1 MVKEA
6 IKTVNLSKKYGK
18 NLVVDD
24 LNLSIESGEI
34 VGFLGLNGAGK
45 TTTMR
50 MLLGLIKPTSGEC
63 YIQGNK
69 VDQNNLEVL
78 NEIGYIIETPY
89 SYPDLTVQENLEIVS
104 TLRGIRNKDVIDWV
118 TEKLKLD
125 QYKDKKVKHLSLGN
139 VARLGIAKA
148 IIHKPKILIL
158 DEPTN
163 GLDPFGVIEVRELL
177 KELANNLGTTVLI
190 SSHKLEEISKIATRI
205 VIIHEGRLIRE
216 VESKELD
223 LYLEKRLLVSGRN
236 NKAMKEVDGL
246 LVHISTDYV
255 FGGDP
260 YNTPCKEDQKG
271 TPTGVYGLT
280 KLHGEQKIQATGV
293 KHIIIRTA
301 WLYSEFGKNFVKTM
315 LSLTAAKPQLKV
327 VFDQCGTPT
336 YAGDL
341 ADVIL
346 DIIENRKFDGN
357 EGIYHFSNEG
367 VCSWYDFTLAIAE
380 LTGNTTCEVLPCH
393 SDEYPSPVVR
403 PAYSVLDKTKIKHTF
418 GYQIPYWRDSLKK
431 CLANIGE

>member
-6 IKTVNLSKKYGK
+6 IKTINLSKKYGK
-18 NLVVDD
+18 TFVVDD
-24 LNLSIESGEI
+24 LNLSISSSEI

-69 VDQNNLEVL
+69 VDQYNLEVL

-104 TLRGIRNKDVIDWV
+104 TLRGVRNKDVIDWV

-125 QYKDKKVKHLSLGN
+125 QYKDKQVKHLSLGN

-190 SSHKLEEISKIATRI
+190 SSHKLEEISKVATRI

-223 LYLEKRLLVSGRN
+223 LYLEKKLLVSGRN
-236 NKAMKEVDGL
+236 NKAMKEVLSAKGYQVNFKSDSENNSRYLELIDTKSVESSEEIATL
-246 LVHISTDYV
+246 LANAGYPPRILTVE
-255 FGGDP
+255 
-260 YNTPCKEDQKG
+260 KEDLENYFLRILNDCNKG
-271 TPTGVYGLT
+271 
-280 KLHGEQKIQATGV
+280 A
-293 KHIIIRTA
+293 
-301 WLYSEFGKNFVKTM
+301 
-315 LSLTAAKPQLKV
+315 
-327 VFDQCGTPT
+327 
-336 YAGDL
+336 
-341 ADVIL
+341 
-346 DIIENRKFDGN
+346 
-357 EGIYHFSNEG
+357 
-367 VCSWYDFTLAIAE
+367 
-380 LTGNTTCEVLPCH
+380 
-393 SDEYPSPVVR
+393 
-403 PAYSVLDKTKIKHTF
+403 
-418 GYQIPYWRDSLKK
+418 
-431 CLANIGE
+431 

>member
-18 NLVVDD
+18 TLVVDD
-24 LNLSIESGEI
+24 LNLSISSGEI

-69 VDQNNLEVL
+69 VDQYNLEVL

-89 SYPDLTVQENLEIVS
+89 SYPELTVQENLEIVS
-104 TLRGIRNKDVIDWV
+104 TLRGLRNKDIIDWV

-125 QYKDKKVKHLSLGN
+125 QYKDKQVKHLSLGN

-190 SSHKLEEISKIATRI
+190 SSHKLEEISKVATRI
-205 VIIHEGRLIRE
+205 VIIHDGRLIRE

-236 NKAMKEVDGL
+236 NKAMKEVLSAKGYQVNFKSDLENNSCYLELIDTKSVESSEEIATL
-246 LVHISTDYV
+246 LVNAGYPPKMLTV
-255 FGGDP
+255 E
-260 YNTPCKEDQKG
+260 KED
-271 TPTGVYGLT
+271 L
-280 KLHGEQKIQATGV
+280 
-293 KHIIIRTA
+293 
-301 WLYSEFGKNFVKTM
+301 
-315 LSLTAAKPQLKV
+315 
-327 VFDQCGTPT
+327 
-336 YAGDL
+336 
-341 ADVIL
+341 
-346 DIIENRKFDGN
+346 ENYFLR
-357 EGIYHFSNEG
+357 
-367 VCSWYDFTLAIAE
+367 
-380 LTGNTTCEVLPCH
+380 VLNDCN
-393 SDEYPSPVVR
+393 R
-403 PAYSVLDKTKIKHTF
+403 GA
-418 GYQIPYWRDSLKK
+418 
-431 CLANIGE
+431 

>member
-6 IKTVNLSKKYGK
+6 SKTVSLSKKYGQ

-69 VDQNNLEVL
+69 IDQNNLEVL

-89 SYPDLTVQENLEIVS
+89 SYPDLTVQENLEIIS
-104 TLRGIRNKDVIDWV
+104 TLRGIRNKEVIDWV
-118 TEKLKLD
+118 TEKLKLK
-125 QYKDKKVKHLSLGN
+125 QYKDKQVKHLSLGN
-139 VARLGIAKA
+139 IARLGIAKA

-216 VESKELD
+216 VESKDLD
-223 LYLEKRLLVSGRN
+223 KCLEKKLSVSGSN
-236 NKAMKEVDGL
+236 NKAMKKVLSNNGYRVNFKSDLENNSSYLELIDTKSVESSEEIATL
-246 LVHISTDYV
+246 LVNAGYPPKILTV
-255 FGGDP
+255 E
-260 YNTPCKEDQKG
+260 KEDLEN
-271 TPTGVYGLT
+271 YFL
-280 KLHGEQKIQATGV
+280 
-293 KHIIIRTA
+293 R
-301 WLYSEFGKNFVKTM
+301 
-315 LSLTAAKPQLKV
+315 
-327 VFDQCGTPT
+327 
-336 YAGDL
+336 
-341 ADVIL
+341 IL
-346 DIIENRKFDGN
+346 NDYNK
-357 EGIYHFSNEG
+357 
-367 VCSWYDFTLAIAE
+367 
-380 LTGNTTCEVLPCH
+380 
-393 SDEYPSPVVR
+393 
-403 PAYSVLDKTKIKHTF
+403 
-418 GYQIPYWRDSLKK
+418 
-431 CLANIGE
+431 

>member
-18 NLVVDD
+18 TLVVND
-24 LNLSIESGEI
+24 LNLSISSGEI

-69 VDQNNLEVL
+69 IDQYNVEVL

-125 QYKDKKVKHLSLGN
+125 QYKDKQVKHLSLGN
-139 VARLGIAKA
+139 IARLGIAKA
-148 IIHKPKILIL
+148 IIHKPEILIL

-190 SSHKLEEISKIATRI
+190 SSHKLEEISKVATRI

-223 LYLEKRLLVSGRN
+223 LYLEKRLLVSGSN
-236 NKAMKEVDGL
+236 NKAMKEVLSAKGYQVNFKSDLENNSCYLELIDIKSVESSEEIATL
-246 LVHISTDYV
+246 LVNAGYPPKMLTV
-255 FGGDP
+255 E
-260 YNTPCKEDQKG
+260 KEDLENYFLR
-271 TPTGVYGLT
+271 V
-280 KLHGEQKIQATGV
+280 
-293 KHIIIRTA
+293 
-301 WLYSEFGKNFVKTM
+301 LY
-315 LSLTAAKPQLKV
+315 
-327 VFDQCGTPT
+327 DC
-336 YAGDL
+336 
-341 ADVIL
+341 
-346 DIIENRKFDGN
+346 NRG
-357 EGIYHFSNEG
+357 
-367 VCSWYDFTLAIAE
+367 A
-380 LTGNTTCEVLPCH
+380 
-393 SDEYPSPVVR
+393 
-403 PAYSVLDKTKIKHTF
+403 
-418 GYQIPYWRDSLKK
+418 
-431 CLANIGE
+431 

>member
-18 NLVVDD
+18 NLVVND

-69 VDQNNLEVL
+69 IDQYNLEVR

-104 TLRGIRNKDVIDWV
+104 TLRGIRNKDAIDWV

-125 QYKDKKVKHLSLGN
+125 QYKDKQVKHLSLGN

-216 VESKELD
+216 VESKDLD
-223 LYLEKRLLVSGRN
+223 KYLEKKLWVSGSN
-236 NKAMKEVDGL
+236 NKAIKAVLSNNGYQVNFKSDLENNSSYLELIDTKSVESSEEIATL
-246 LVHISTDYV
+246 LVNAGYPPKILTV
-255 FGGDP
+255 E
-260 YNTPCKEDQKG
+260 KEDLEN
-271 TPTGVYGLT
+271 YFLRI
-280 KLHGEQKIQATGV
+280 LNDYNRGE
-293 KHIIIRTA
+293 
-301 WLYSEFGKNFVKTM
+301 
-315 LSLTAAKPQLKV
+315 
-327 VFDQCGTPT
+327 
-336 YAGDL
+336 
-341 ADVIL
+341 
-346 DIIENRKFDGN
+346 
-357 EGIYHFSNEG
+357 
-367 VCSWYDFTLAIAE
+367 
-380 LTGNTTCEVLPCH
+380 
-393 SDEYPSPVVR
+393 
-403 PAYSVLDKTKIKHTF
+403 
-418 GYQIPYWRDSLKK
+418 
-431 CLANIGE
+431 

>member
-1 MVKEA
+1 MKET

-18 NLVVDD
+18 TLVVDD
-24 LNLSIESGEI
+24 LNLSISAGEI

-69 VDQNNLEVL
+69 IDQYNLEVR

-104 TLRGIRNKDVIDWV
+104 TLRGIRNKDAIDWV

-125 QYKDKKVKHLSLGN
+125 QYKDKQVKHLSLGN

-190 SSHKLEEISKIATRI
+190 SSHKLEEISKVATRI
-205 VIIHEGRLIRE
+205 VIIHGGRLIRE

-236 NKAMKEVDGL
+236 NKAMKEVLSAKGYQVNFKSDLENNSCYLELIDTKSVESSEEIATL
-246 LVHISTDYV
+246 LVNAGYPPKMLTV
-255 FGGDP
+255 E
-260 YNTPCKEDQKG
+260 KEDLEN
-271 TPTGVYGLT
+271 YFL
-280 KLHGEQKIQATGV
+280 
-293 KHIIIRTA
+293 R
-301 WLYSEFGKNFVKTM
+301 
-315 LSLTAAKPQLKV
+315 
-327 VFDQCGTPT
+327 
-336 YAGDL
+336 
-341 ADVIL
+341 IL
-346 DIIENRKFDGN
+346 NDCNRG
-357 EGIYHFSNEG
+357 
-367 VCSWYDFTLAIAE
+367 A
-380 LTGNTTCEVLPCH
+380 
-393 SDEYPSPVVR
+393 
-403 PAYSVLDKTKIKHTF
+403 
-418 GYQIPYWRDSLKK
+418 
-431 CLANIGE
+431 

>member
-18 NLVVDD
+18 TLVVDD
-24 LNLSIESGEI
+24 LNLSISSGEI

-69 VDQNNLEVL
+69 IDQYNVEAL

-89 SYPDLTVQENLEIVS
+89 SYPELTVQENLEIVS

-118 TEKLKLD
+118 IEKLKLD
-125 QYKDKKVKHLSLGN
+125 QYKDKQVKHLSLGN
-139 VARLGIAKA
+139 IARLGIAKA
-148 IIHKPKILIL
+148 IIHKPEILIL

-190 SSHKLEEISKIATRI
+190 SSHKLEEISKVATRI

-223 LYLEKRLLVSGRN
+223 LYLEKRLLVSGSN
-236 NKAMKEVDGL
+236 NKAMKEVLSAKGYQVNFKSDLENNSCYLELIDTKSVESSEEIATL
-246 LVHISTDYV
+246 LVNAGYPPKMLTV
-255 FGGDP
+255 E
-260 YNTPCKEDQKG
+260 KED
-271 TPTGVYGLT
+271 L
-280 KLHGEQKIQATGV
+280 
-293 KHIIIRTA
+293 
-301 WLYSEFGKNFVKTM
+301 
-315 LSLTAAKPQLKV
+315 
-327 VFDQCGTPT
+327 
-336 YAGDL
+336 
-341 ADVIL
+341 
-346 DIIENRKFDGN
+346 ENYFLR
-357 EGIYHFSNEG
+357 
-367 VCSWYDFTLAIAE
+367 
-380 LTGNTTCEVLPCH
+380 VLNDCN
-393 SDEYPSPVVR
+393 R
-403 PAYSVLDKTKIKHTF
+403 GA
-418 GYQIPYWRDSLKK
+418 
-431 CLANIGE
+431 

>member
-18 NLVVDD
+18 TLVVDE
-24 LNLSIESGEI
+24 LNLSIKSGEI

-69 VDQNNLEVL
+69 VDQYNLEVL

-89 SYPDLTVQENLEIVS
+89 SYPELTVQENLEIVS
-104 TLRGIRNKDVIDWV
+104 TLRGIRNKDIIDWV

-190 SSHKLEEISKIATRI
+190 SSHKLEEISKVATRI
-205 VIIHEGRLIRE
+205 VIIHDGRLIRE

-236 NKAMKEVDGL
+236 NKAMKEVLSAKGYQVNFKSDLENNSCYLELIDTKSVESSEEIATL
-246 LVHISTDYV
+246 LANAGYPPRILTVE
-255 FGGDP
+255 
-260 YNTPCKEDQKG
+260 KEDLENYFLRILNDCNKG
-271 TPTGVYGLT
+271 
-280 KLHGEQKIQATGV
+280 A
-293 KHIIIRTA
+293 
-301 WLYSEFGKNFVKTM
+301 
-315 LSLTAAKPQLKV
+315 
-327 VFDQCGTPT
+327 
-336 YAGDL
+336 
-341 ADVIL
+341 
-346 DIIENRKFDGN
+346 
-357 EGIYHFSNEG
+357 
-367 VCSWYDFTLAIAE
+367 
-380 LTGNTTCEVLPCH
+380 
-393 SDEYPSPVVR
+393 
-403 PAYSVLDKTKIKHTF
+403 
-418 GYQIPYWRDSLKK
+418 
-431 CLANIGE
+431 

>member
-18 NLVVDD
+18 TLVVDE
-24 LNLSIESGEI
+24 LNLSIKSGEI

-50 MLLGLIKPTSGEC
+50 MLLGLIKPTSGEY

-69 VDQNNLEVL
+69 VDQYNLEVL

-89 SYPDLTVQENLEIVS
+89 SYPELTVQENLEIVS
-104 TLRGIRNKDVIDWV
+104 TLRGIRNKDIIDWV

-190 SSHKLEEISKIATRI
+190 SSHKLEEISKVATRI
-205 VIIHEGRLIRE
+205 VIIHGGRLIRE

-236 NKAMKEVDGL
+236 NKAMKEVLSAKGYQVNFKSDLENNSCYLELIDTKSVESSEEIATL
-246 LVHISTDYV
+246 LVNAGYPPKMLTV
-255 FGGDP
+255 E
-260 YNTPCKEDQKG
+260 KEDLEN
-271 TPTGVYGLT
+271 YFL
-280 KLHGEQKIQATGV
+280 
-293 KHIIIRTA
+293 R
-301 WLYSEFGKNFVKTM
+301 
-315 LSLTAAKPQLKV
+315 
-327 VFDQCGTPT
+327 
-336 YAGDL
+336 
-341 ADVIL
+341 IL
-346 DIIENRKFDGN
+346 NDCNRG
-357 EGIYHFSNEG
+357 
-367 VCSWYDFTLAIAE
+367 A
-380 LTGNTTCEVLPCH
+380 
-393 SDEYPSPVVR
+393 
-403 PAYSVLDKTKIKHTF
+403 
-418 GYQIPYWRDSLKK
+418 
-431 CLANIGE
+431 

>member
-1 MVKEA
+1 MVKET

-18 NLVVDD
+18 TLVVDD
-24 LNLSIESGEI
+24 LNLSISAGEI

-69 VDQNNLEVL
+69 IDQYNLEVR

-104 TLRGIRNKDVIDWV
+104 TLRGIRNKDAIDWV

-125 QYKDKKVKHLSLGN
+125 QYKDKQVKHLSLGN

-190 SSHKLEEISKIATRI
+190 SSHKLEEISKVATRI
-205 VIIHEGRLIRE
+205 VIIHGGRLIRE
-216 VESKELD
+216 VESKELE

-236 NKAMKEVDGL
+236 NKAMKEVLSAKGYQVNFKSDLENNSCYLELIDTKSVESSEEIATL
-246 LVHISTDYV
+246 LVNAGYPPKMLTV
-255 FGGDP
+255 E
-260 YNTPCKEDQKG
+260 KEDLEN
-271 TPTGVYGLT
+271 YFL
-280 KLHGEQKIQATGV
+280 
-293 KHIIIRTA
+293 R
-301 WLYSEFGKNFVKTM
+301 
-315 LSLTAAKPQLKV
+315 
-327 VFDQCGTPT
+327 
-336 YAGDL
+336 
-341 ADVIL
+341 IL
-346 DIIENRKFDGN
+346 NDCNRG
-357 EGIYHFSNEG
+357 
-367 VCSWYDFTLAIAE
+367 A
-380 LTGNTTCEVLPCH
+380 
-393 SDEYPSPVVR
+393 
-403 PAYSVLDKTKIKHTF
+403 
-418 GYQIPYWRDSLKK
+418 
-431 CLANIGE
+431 

>member
-18 NLVVDD
+18 TLVVDD
-24 LNLSIESGEI
+24 LNLSISAGEI

-104 TLRGIRNKDVIDWV
+104 TLRGIRNTDVVDWV
-118 TEKLKLD
+118 TEKLKLK
-125 QYKDKKVKHLSLGN
+125 QYKDKQVKRLSLGN
-139 VARLGIAKA
+139 IARLGIAKA

-216 VESKELD
+216 VESKDLD
-223 LYLEKRLLVSGRN
+223 KYLEKKLWVSGSN
-236 NKAMKEVDGL
+236 NKAIKAVLSNNGYQVNFKSDLENNSSYLELIDTKSVESSEEIATL
-246 LVHISTDYV
+246 LVNAGYPPKILTV
-255 FGGDP
+255 E
-260 YNTPCKEDQKG
+260 KEDLEN
-271 TPTGVYGLT
+271 YFLRI
-280 KLHGEQKIQATGV
+280 LNDYNRGE
-293 KHIIIRTA
+293 
-301 WLYSEFGKNFVKTM
+301 
-315 LSLTAAKPQLKV
+315 
-327 VFDQCGTPT
+327 
-336 YAGDL
+336 
-341 ADVIL
+341 
-346 DIIENRKFDGN
+346 
-357 EGIYHFSNEG
+357 
-367 VCSWYDFTLAIAE
+367 
-380 LTGNTTCEVLPCH
+380 
-393 SDEYPSPVVR
+393 
-403 PAYSVLDKTKIKHTF
+403 
-418 GYQIPYWRDSLKK
+418 
-431 CLANIGE
+431 

>member
-6 IKTVNLSKKYGK
+6 IKIVNLSKKYGK
-18 NLVVDD
+18 TLVVDD
-24 LNLSIESGEI
+24 LNLSIRSGEI

-69 VDQNNLEVL
+69 VDQYNLEVL

-89 SYPDLTVQENLEIVS
+89 SYPELTVQENLEIVS
-104 TLRGIRNKDVIDWV
+104 TLRGLRNKDIVDWV

-125 QYKDKKVKHLSLGN
+125 QYKDKQVKHLSLGN

-190 SSHKLEEISKIATRI
+190 SSHKLEEISKVATRI

-223 LYLEKRLLVSGRN
+223 LYLEKKLLVSGRN
-236 NKAMKEVDGL
+236 NKAMKEVLSAKGYQVNFKSDSENNSRYLELIDTKSVESSEEIATL
-246 LVHISTDYV
+246 LVNAGYPPKILTV
-255 FGGDP
+255 E
-260 YNTPCKEDQKG
+260 KEDLEN
-271 TPTGVYGLT
+271 YFLRI
-280 KLHGEQKIQATGV
+280 LNDCNRGE
-293 KHIIIRTA
+293 
-301 WLYSEFGKNFVKTM
+301 
-315 LSLTAAKPQLKV
+315 
-327 VFDQCGTPT
+327 
-336 YAGDL
+336 
-341 ADVIL
+341 
-346 DIIENRKFDGN
+346 
-357 EGIYHFSNEG
+357 
-367 VCSWYDFTLAIAE
+367 
-380 LTGNTTCEVLPCH
+380 
-393 SDEYPSPVVR
+393 
-403 PAYSVLDKTKIKHTF
+403 
-418 GYQIPYWRDSLKK
+418 
-431 CLANIGE
+431 

>member
-104 TLRGIRNKDVIDWV
+104 TLRGIRNTDVVDWV
-118 TEKLKLD
+118 TEKLKLK
-125 QYKDKKVKHLSLGN
+125 QYKDKQVKHLSLGN
-139 VARLGIAKA
+139 IARLGIAKA

-216 VESKELD
+216 VESKDLD
-223 LYLEKRLLVSGRN
+223 KYLEKKLWVSGSN
-236 NKAMKEVDGL
+236 NKAIKAVLSNNGYQVNFKSDLENNSSYLELIDTKSVESSEEIATL
-246 LVHISTDYV
+246 LVNAGYPPKILTV
-255 FGGDP
+255 E
-260 YNTPCKEDQKG
+260 KEDLEN
-271 TPTGVYGLT
+271 YFL
-280 KLHGEQKIQATGV
+280 
-293 KHIIIRTA
+293 R
-301 WLYSEFGKNFVKTM
+301 
-315 LSLTAAKPQLKV
+315 
-327 VFDQCGTPT
+327 
-336 YAGDL
+336 
-341 ADVIL
+341 IL
-346 DIIENRKFDGN
+346 NDYNRG
-357 EGIYHFSNEG
+357 G
-367 VCSWYDFTLAIAE
+367 
-380 LTGNTTCEVLPCH
+380 
-393 SDEYPSPVVR
+393 
-403 PAYSVLDKTKIKHTF
+403 
-418 GYQIPYWRDSLKK
+418 
-431 CLANIGE
+431 

>member
-18 NLVVDD
+18 TLVVDD
-24 LNLSIESGEI
+24 LNLSIRSGEI

-69 VDQNNLEVL
+69 IDQYNVEAL

-89 SYPDLTVQENLEIVS
+89 SYPELTVQENLEIVS
-104 TLRGIRNKDVIDWV
+104 TLRGLRNKDIIDWV

-125 QYKDKKVKHLSLGN
+125 QYKDKQVKHLSLGN

-190 SSHKLEEISKIATRI
+190 SSHKLEEISKVATRI
-205 VIIHEGRLIRE
+205 VIIHGGRLIRE

-223 LYLEKRLLVSGRN
+223 LHLEKRLLVSGSN
-236 NKAMKEVDGL
+236 NKAMKEVLSANGYQVNFKSDLENKSCYLELIDTKSVESSEEIAIL
-246 LVHISTDYV
+246 LVNAGHPPKMLTV
-255 FGGDP
+255 E
-260 YNTPCKEDQKG
+260 KEDLEN
-271 TPTGVYGLT
+271 YFL
-280 KLHGEQKIQATGV
+280 
-293 KHIIIRTA
+293 R
-301 WLYSEFGKNFVKTM
+301 
-315 LSLTAAKPQLKV
+315 
-327 VFDQCGTPT
+327 
-336 YAGDL
+336 
-341 ADVIL
+341 IL
-346 DIIENRKFDGN
+346 NDCNRG
-357 EGIYHFSNEG
+357 
-367 VCSWYDFTLAIAE
+367 A
-380 LTGNTTCEVLPCH
+380 
-393 SDEYPSPVVR
+393 
-403 PAYSVLDKTKIKHTF
+403 
-418 GYQIPYWRDSLKK
+418 
-431 CLANIGE
+431 

>member
-18 NLVVDD
+18 TLVVND
-24 LNLSIESGEI
+24 LNLSISSGEI

-69 VDQNNLEVL
+69 IDQYNVEVL

-125 QYKDKKVKHLSLGN
+125 QYKDKQVKHLSLGN
-139 VARLGIAKA
+139 IARLGIAKA
-148 IIHKPKILIL
+148 IIHKPEILIL

-190 SSHKLEEISKIATRI
+190 SSHKLEEISKVATRI

-223 LYLEKRLLVSGRN
+223 LYLEKRLLVSGSN
-236 NKAMKEVDGL
+236 NKAMKEVLSAKGYQVNFKSDLENNSCYLELIDTKSVESSEEIATL
-246 LVHISTDYV
+246 LVNAGYPPKMLTV
-255 FGGDP
+255 E
-260 YNTPCKEDQKG
+260 KED
-271 TPTGVYGLT
+271 L
-280 KLHGEQKIQATGV
+280 
-293 KHIIIRTA
+293 
-301 WLYSEFGKNFVKTM
+301 
-315 LSLTAAKPQLKV
+315 
-327 VFDQCGTPT
+327 
-336 YAGDL
+336 
-341 ADVIL
+341 
-346 DIIENRKFDGN
+346 ENYFLR
-357 EGIYHFSNEG
+357 
-367 VCSWYDFTLAIAE
+367 
-380 LTGNTTCEVLPCH
+380 VLNDCN
-393 SDEYPSPVVR
+393 R
-403 PAYSVLDKTKIKHTF
+403 GA
-418 GYQIPYWRDSLKK
+418 
-431 CLANIGE
+431 

>member
-6 IKTVNLSKKYGK
+6 IKTINLSKKYGK

-24 LNLSIESGEI
+24 LNISIDSGEI

-69 VDQNNLEVL
+69 VDRYNLEVL

-89 SYPDLTVQENLEIVS
+89 SYPDLTVKENLEIVS
-104 TLRGIRNKDVIDWV
+104 TLRGIRNKDVVDWV
-118 TEKLKLD
+118 TEKLKLN

-163 GLDPFGVIEVRELL
+163 GLDPLGVIEVRALL

-223 LYLEKRLLVSGRN
+223 LYLEKKLWVSGSN
-236 NKAMKEVDGL
+236 NKAMKKVLSNNGYQVNFKSDLENNSCYLELIDTKSVESSEEIATL
-246 LVHISTDYV
+246 LVNAGYPPKILTV
-255 FGGDP
+255 E
-260 YNTPCKEDQKG
+260 KEDLEN
-271 TPTGVYGLT
+271 YFLRI
-280 KLHGEQKIQATGV
+280 LNDYNRGE
-293 KHIIIRTA
+293 
-301 WLYSEFGKNFVKTM
+301 
-315 LSLTAAKPQLKV
+315 
-327 VFDQCGTPT
+327 
-336 YAGDL
+336 
-341 ADVIL
+341 
-346 DIIENRKFDGN
+346 
-357 EGIYHFSNEG
+357 
-367 VCSWYDFTLAIAE
+367 
-380 LTGNTTCEVLPCH
+380 
-393 SDEYPSPVVR
+393 
-403 PAYSVLDKTKIKHTF
+403 
-418 GYQIPYWRDSLKK
+418 
-431 CLANIGE
+431 

>member
-18 NLVVDD
+18 NLVVND

-69 VDQNNLEVL
+69 VDQYNLEVL

-89 SYPDLTVQENLEIVS
+89 SYPDLTLQENLEIIS
-104 TLRGIRNKDVIDWV
+104 TLRGIRNKEVIDWV
-118 TEKLKLD
+118 TEKLKLK
-125 QYKDKKVKHLSLGN
+125 QYKDKQVKHLSLGN
-139 VARLGIAKA
+139 IARLGIAKA

-216 VESKELD
+216 VESKDLD
-223 LYLEKRLLVSGRN
+223 KCLEKKLSVSGSN
-236 NKAMKEVDGL
+236 NKAMKKVLSNNGYRVNFKLDLENNSSYLELIDTKSVESSEEIATL
-246 LVHISTDYV
+246 LVNAGYPPKILTV
-255 FGGDP
+255 E
-260 YNTPCKEDQKG
+260 KEDLEN
-271 TPTGVYGLT
+271 YFL
-280 KLHGEQKIQATGV
+280 
-293 KHIIIRTA
+293 R
-301 WLYSEFGKNFVKTM
+301 
-315 LSLTAAKPQLKV
+315 
-327 VFDQCGTPT
+327 
-336 YAGDL
+336 
-341 ADVIL
+341 IL
-346 DIIENRKFDGN
+346 NDYNK
-357 EGIYHFSNEG
+357 
-367 VCSWYDFTLAIAE
+367 
-380 LTGNTTCEVLPCH
+380 
-393 SDEYPSPVVR
+393 
-403 PAYSVLDKTKIKHTF
+403 
-418 GYQIPYWRDSLKK
+418 
-431 CLANIGE
+431 

>member
-18 NLVVDD
+18 TLVVDD
-24 LNLSIESGEI
+24 LNLSISSGEI

-69 VDQNNLEVL
+69 IDQYNVEAL

-89 SYPDLTVQENLEIVS
+89 PYPELTVQENLEIVS

-118 TEKLKLD
+118 IEKLKLD
-125 QYKDKKVKHLSLGN
+125 QYKDKQVKHLSLGN
-139 VARLGIAKA
+139 IARLGIAKA
-148 IIHKPKILIL
+148 IIHKPEILIL

-190 SSHKLEEISKIATRI
+190 SSHKLEEISKVATRI

-223 LYLEKRLLVSGRN
+223 LYLEKRLLVSGSN
-236 NKAMKEVDGL
+236 NKAMKEVLSAKGYQVNFKSDLENNSCYLELIDTKSVESSEEIATL
-246 LVHISTDYV
+246 LVNAGYPPKMLTV
-255 FGGDP
+255 E
-260 YNTPCKEDQKG
+260 KED
-271 TPTGVYGLT
+271 L
-280 KLHGEQKIQATGV
+280 
-293 KHIIIRTA
+293 
-301 WLYSEFGKNFVKTM
+301 
-315 LSLTAAKPQLKV
+315 
-327 VFDQCGTPT
+327 
-336 YAGDL
+336 
-341 ADVIL
+341 
-346 DIIENRKFDGN
+346 ENYFLR
-357 EGIYHFSNEG
+357 
-367 VCSWYDFTLAIAE
+367 
-380 LTGNTTCEVLPCH
+380 VLNDCN
-393 SDEYPSPVVR
+393 R
-403 PAYSVLDKTKIKHTF
+403 GA
-418 GYQIPYWRDSLKK
+418 
-431 CLANIGE
+431 

>member
-1 MVKEA
+1 MVKEV
-6 IKTVNLSKKYGK
+6 IKTINLSKKYGK

-24 LNLSIESGEI
+24 LNISIDSGEI

-69 VDQNNLEVL
+69 VDQYNLEVL

-89 SYPDLTVQENLEIVS
+89 SYQELTVQENLEIVS
-104 TLRGIRNKDVIDWV
+104 TLRGIRNKDIIDWV
-118 TEKLKLD
+118 TEKLKLN

-148 IIHKPKILIL
+148 IIHKPKILTL

-163 GLDPFGVIEVRELL
+163 GLDPLGVIEVRALL

-223 LYLEKRLLVSGRN
+223 LYLEKKLWVSGSDNKAIKAVLSNNGYQVNFKSDLENNSCYLELIDTKSVESSEEIATLLVNAGYPP
-236 NKAMKEVDGL
+236 KILTVE
-246 LVHISTDYV
+246 
-255 FGGDP
+255 
-260 YNTPCKEDQKG
+260 KEDLEN
-271 TPTGVYGLT
+271 YFLRI
-280 KLHGEQKIQATGV
+280 LNNYNRGE
-293 KHIIIRTA
+293 
-301 WLYSEFGKNFVKTM
+301 
-315 LSLTAAKPQLKV
+315 
-327 VFDQCGTPT
+327 
-336 YAGDL
+336 
-341 ADVIL
+341 
-346 DIIENRKFDGN
+346 
-357 EGIYHFSNEG
+357 
-367 VCSWYDFTLAIAE
+367 
-380 LTGNTTCEVLPCH
+380 
-393 SDEYPSPVVR
+393 
-403 PAYSVLDKTKIKHTF
+403 
-418 GYQIPYWRDSLKK
+418 
-431 CLANIGE
+431 

>member
-18 NLVVDD
+18 TLVVDD
-24 LNLSIESGEI
+24 LNLSISSGEI

-50 MLLGLIKPTSGEC
+50 MLLGLIKPTSGEY

-69 VDQNNLEVL
+69 VDQYNLEVL

-89 SYPDLTVQENLEIVS
+89 SYPELTVQENLEIVS
-104 TLRGIRNKDVIDWV
+104 TLRGIRNKDIIDWV

-125 QYKDKKVKHLSLGN
+125 QYKDKQVKHLSLGN

-190 SSHKLEEISKIATRI
+190 SSHKLEEISKVATRI
-205 VIIHEGRLIRE
+205 VIIHGGRLIRE

-223 LYLEKRLLVSGRN
+223 LHLEKRLLVSGSN
-236 NKAMKEVDGL
+236 NKAMKEVLSAKGYQVNFKSDLENKSCYLELIDTKSVESSEEIATL
-246 LVHISTDYV
+246 LVNAGHPPKMLTV
-255 FGGDP
+255 E
-260 YNTPCKEDQKG
+260 KEDLEN
-271 TPTGVYGLT
+271 YFL
-280 KLHGEQKIQATGV
+280 
-293 KHIIIRTA
+293 R
-301 WLYSEFGKNFVKTM
+301 
-315 LSLTAAKPQLKV
+315 
-327 VFDQCGTPT
+327 
-336 YAGDL
+336 
-341 ADVIL
+341 IL
-346 DIIENRKFDGN
+346 NDCNRG
-357 EGIYHFSNEG
+357 
-367 VCSWYDFTLAIAE
+367 A
-380 LTGNTTCEVLPCH
+380 
-393 SDEYPSPVVR
+393 
-403 PAYSVLDKTKIKHTF
+403 
-418 GYQIPYWRDSLKK
+418 
-431 CLANIGE
+431 

>member
-18 NLVVDD
+18 TLVVDD
-24 LNLSIESGEI
+24 LNLSISSGEI

-69 VDQNNLEVL
+69 IDQYNLEVL

-89 SYPDLTVQENLEIVS
+89 SYPELTVQENLEIVS

-125 QYKDKKVKHLSLGN
+125 QYKDKQVKHLSLGN

-148 IIHKPKILIL
+148 IIHKPEILIL

-190 SSHKLEEISKIATRI
+190 SSHKLEEISKVATRI
-205 VIIHEGRLIRE
+205 VIINDGRLIRE

-236 NKAMKEVDGL
+236 NKAMKEVLSAKGYQVNFKSDLENNSCYLELIDTKSVESSEEIATL
-246 LVHISTDYV
+246 LVNAGYPPKMLTV
-255 FGGDP
+255 E
-260 YNTPCKEDQKG
+260 KED
-271 TPTGVYGLT
+271 L
-280 KLHGEQKIQATGV
+280 
-293 KHIIIRTA
+293 
-301 WLYSEFGKNFVKTM
+301 
-315 LSLTAAKPQLKV
+315 
-327 VFDQCGTPT
+327 
-336 YAGDL
+336 
-341 ADVIL
+341 
-346 DIIENRKFDGN
+346 ENYFLR
-357 EGIYHFSNEG
+357 
-367 VCSWYDFTLAIAE
+367 
-380 LTGNTTCEVLPCH
+380 VLNDCN
-393 SDEYPSPVVR
+393 R
-403 PAYSVLDKTKIKHTF
+403 GA
-418 GYQIPYWRDSLKK
+418 
-431 CLANIGE
+431 

>member
-18 NLVVDD
+18 TLVVDD
-24 LNLSIESGEI
+24 LNISIDSGEI

-69 VDQNNLEVL
+69 VDQYNLEVL

-104 TLRGIRNKDVIDWV
+104 TLRGIRNKDIIDWV

-125 QYKDKKVKHLSLGN
+125 QYKDKQVKHLSLGN

-190 SSHKLEEISKIATRI
+190 SSHKLEEISKISTRI

-216 VESKELD
+216 VESKDLD
-223 LYLEKRLLVSGRN
+223 KCLEKRLLVSGSD
-236 NKAMKEVDGL
+236 NKAIKAVLSDNGYQVNFKSYLENNSCYLELIDTKSVESSEEIATL
-246 LVHISTDYV
+246 LVNAGYPPRILTV
-255 FGGDP
+255 E
-260 YNTPCKEDQKG
+260 KEDLEN
-271 TPTGVYGLT
+271 YFLRI
-280 KLHGEQKIQATGV
+280 LNDCNRGE
-293 KHIIIRTA
+293 
-301 WLYSEFGKNFVKTM
+301 
-315 LSLTAAKPQLKV
+315 
-327 VFDQCGTPT
+327 
-336 YAGDL
+336 
-341 ADVIL
+341 
-346 DIIENRKFDGN
+346 
-357 EGIYHFSNEG
+357 
-367 VCSWYDFTLAIAE
+367 
-380 LTGNTTCEVLPCH
+380 
-393 SDEYPSPVVR
+393 
-403 PAYSVLDKTKIKHTF
+403 
-418 GYQIPYWRDSLKK
+418 
-431 CLANIGE
+431 

>member
-18 NLVVDD
+18 TLVVDE
-24 LNLSIESGEI
+24 LNLSIKSGEI

-69 VDQNNLEVL
+69 VDQYNLEVL

-89 SYPDLTVQENLEIVS
+89 SYPELTVQENLEIVS
-104 TLRGIRNKDVIDWV
+104 TLRGLRNKDIIDWV

-125 QYKDKKVKHLSLGN
+125 QYKDKQVKHLSLGN

-190 SSHKLEEISKIATRI
+190 SSHKLEEISKVATRI
-205 VIIHEGRLIRE
+205 VIIHGGRLIRE

-223 LYLEKRLLVSGRN
+223 LHLEKRLLVSGSN
-236 NKAMKEVDGL
+236 NKAMKEVLSAKGYQVNFKSDLENNSCYLELIDTKSVESSEEIATL
-246 LVHISTDYV
+246 LVNAGYPPRILTV
-255 FGGDP
+255 E
-260 YNTPCKEDQKG
+260 KEDLENYFLRILNDCNKG
-271 TPTGVYGLT
+271 
-280 KLHGEQKIQATGV
+280 A
-293 KHIIIRTA
+293 
-301 WLYSEFGKNFVKTM
+301 
-315 LSLTAAKPQLKV
+315 
-327 VFDQCGTPT
+327 
-336 YAGDL
+336 
-341 ADVIL
+341 
-346 DIIENRKFDGN
+346 
-357 EGIYHFSNEG
+357 
-367 VCSWYDFTLAIAE
+367 
-380 LTGNTTCEVLPCH
+380 
-393 SDEYPSPVVR
+393 
-403 PAYSVLDKTKIKHTF
+403 
-418 GYQIPYWRDSLKK
+418 
-431 CLANIGE
+431 

>member
-18 NLVVDD
+18 NFVVND

-34 VGFLGLNGAGK
+34 VGFLGLNGTGK

-69 VDQNNLEVL
+69 VDQYNLEVL

-104 TLRGIRNKDVIDWV
+104 TLRGLRNKDVVDWV
-118 TEKLKLD
+118 IEKLKLN
-125 QYKDKKVKHLSLGN
+125 QYKDKQVKHLSLGN

-216 VESKELD
+216 VESKDLD
-223 LYLEKRLLVSGRN
+223 KCLEKKLWVSGSN
-236 NKAMKEVDGL
+236 NKAIKAVLSNNGYQVNFKSDLENNSSYLELVDIKSVESSEEIATL
-246 LVHISTDYV
+246 LVNVGYPPKILTV
-255 FGGDP
+255 E
-260 YNTPCKEDQKG
+260 KEDLEN
-271 TPTGVYGLT
+271 YFLRI
-280 KLHGEQKIQATGV
+280 LNDYNRGE
-293 KHIIIRTA
+293 
-301 WLYSEFGKNFVKTM
+301 
-315 LSLTAAKPQLKV
+315 
-327 VFDQCGTPT
+327 
-336 YAGDL
+336 
-341 ADVIL
+341 
-346 DIIENRKFDGN
+346 
-357 EGIYHFSNEG
+357 
-367 VCSWYDFTLAIAE
+367 
-380 LTGNTTCEVLPCH
+380 
-393 SDEYPSPVVR
+393 
-403 PAYSVLDKTKIKHTF
+403 
-418 GYQIPYWRDSLKK
+418 
-431 CLANIGE
+431 

>member
-18 NLVVDD
+18 TLVVDD
-24 LNLSIESGEI
+24 LNLSISSGEI

-69 VDQNNLEVL
+69 VDQYNLEVL

-89 SYPDLTVQENLEIVS
+89 SYPELTVQENLEIVS
-104 TLRGIRNKDVIDWV
+104 TLRGLRNKDIIDWV

-125 QYKDKKVKHLSLGN
+125 QYKDKQVKHLSLGN

-190 SSHKLEEISKIATRI
+190 SSHKLEEISKVATRI
-205 VIIHEGRLIRE
+205 VIIHGGRLIRE

-223 LYLEKRLLVSGRN
+223 LHLEKRLLVSGSN
-236 NKAMKEVDGL
+236 NKAMKEVLSAKGYQVNFKSDLENNSCYLELIDTKSVESSEEIATL
-246 LVHISTDYV
+246 LVNAGYPPRILTV
-255 FGGDP
+255 E
-260 YNTPCKEDQKG
+260 KEDLENYFLRILNDCNKG
-271 TPTGVYGLT
+271 
-280 KLHGEQKIQATGV
+280 A
-293 KHIIIRTA
+293 
-301 WLYSEFGKNFVKTM
+301 
-315 LSLTAAKPQLKV
+315 
-327 VFDQCGTPT
+327 
-336 YAGDL
+336 
-341 ADVIL
+341 
-346 DIIENRKFDGN
+346 
-357 EGIYHFSNEG
+357 
-367 VCSWYDFTLAIAE
+367 
-380 LTGNTTCEVLPCH
+380 
-393 SDEYPSPVVR
+393 
-403 PAYSVLDKTKIKHTF
+403 
-418 GYQIPYWRDSLKK
+418 
-431 CLANIGE
+431 

>member
-18 NLVVDD
+18 TLVVDD
-24 LNLSIESGEI
+24 LNLSISSGEI

-69 VDQNNLEVL
+69 VDQYNLEVL

-89 SYPDLTVQENLEIVS
+89 SYPELTVQENLEIVS
-104 TLRGIRNKDVIDWV
+104 TLRGLRNKDIIDWV
-118 TEKLKLD
+118 TENLKLD
-125 QYKDKKVKHLSLGN
+125 QYKDKQVKHLSLGN

-190 SSHKLEEISKIATRI
+190 SSHKLEEISKVATRI
-205 VIIHEGRLIRE
+205 VIIHGGRLIRE

-223 LYLEKRLLVSGRN
+223 LYLEKKLLVSGRN
-236 NKAMKEVDGL
+236 NKAMKEVLSAKGYQVNFKSDLENKSCYLELIDTKSVESSEEIATL
-246 LVHISTDYV
+246 LVNAGHPPKMLTV
-255 FGGDP
+255 E
-260 YNTPCKEDQKG
+260 KEDLEN
-271 TPTGVYGLT
+271 YFL
-280 KLHGEQKIQATGV
+280 
-293 KHIIIRTA
+293 R
-301 WLYSEFGKNFVKTM
+301 
-315 LSLTAAKPQLKV
+315 
-327 VFDQCGTPT
+327 
-336 YAGDL
+336 
-341 ADVIL
+341 IL
-346 DIIENRKFDGN
+346 NDCNRG
-357 EGIYHFSNEG
+357 
-367 VCSWYDFTLAIAE
+367 A
-380 LTGNTTCEVLPCH
+380 
-393 SDEYPSPVVR
+393 
-403 PAYSVLDKTKIKHTF
+403 
-418 GYQIPYWRDSLKK
+418 
-431 CLANIGE
+431 

>member
-6 IKTVNLSKKYGK
+6 VKTVNLSKKYGK
-18 NLVVDD
+18 NLVVND

-69 VDQNNLEVL
+69 IDQYNLEVR

-104 TLRGIRNKDVIDWV
+104 TLRGLRNKDVIDWV

-125 QYKDKKVKHLSLGN
+125 QYKDKQVKHLSLGN
-139 VARLGIAKA
+139 IARLGIAKA

-190 SSHKLEEISKIATRI
+190 SSHKLEEISKVATRI
-205 VIIHEGRLIRE
+205 VIIHDGRLIRE

-236 NKAMKEVDGL
+236 NKAMKEVLSAKGYKVNFKSGLENSSCYLELIDTKSVESSEEIATL
-246 LVHISTDYV
+246 LVNAGYPPKMMTV
-255 FGGDP
+255 E
-260 YNTPCKEDQKG
+260 KEDLEN
-271 TPTGVYGLT
+271 YFL
-280 KLHGEQKIQATGV
+280 
-293 KHIIIRTA
+293 R
-301 WLYSEFGKNFVKTM
+301 
-315 LSLTAAKPQLKV
+315 
-327 VFDQCGTPT
+327 
-336 YAGDL
+336 
-341 ADVIL
+341 IL
-346 DIIENRKFDGN
+346 NDCNRG
-357 EGIYHFSNEG
+357 
-367 VCSWYDFTLAIAE
+367 A
-380 LTGNTTCEVLPCH
+380 
-393 SDEYPSPVVR
+393 
-403 PAYSVLDKTKIKHTF
+403 
-418 GYQIPYWRDSLKK
+418 
-431 CLANIGE
+431 